1 MSSRK
6 LIGILVA
13 IIVILGATFMAVN
26 QLQGQTQP
34 TYSADVVAALSSG
47 DTTGFARAMNVRE
60 FKFPEDH
67 GAHPEFQT
75 EWWYYTGNVATDDG
89 RRFGFQFTIFRR
101 AITPTIPER
110 KSDWAT
116 NQIYFAHFAV
126 SDIGDNQFFAKELF
140 SRGAARLAGV
150 TLDPKLR
157 VWIQNWQIAAQDV
170 DAKTV
175 QVKATEGDIA
185 IDLTMDQIKPPAL
198 QGNQGLSP
206 KSQEPG
212 NASYYYSLTRLPTK
226 GTISVKGTTYTVTGN
241 SWLDREWSTS
251 VLSKDAA
258 GWDWFALQLD
268 NQREIMLY
276 YIRLKDGSIEPVS
289 HGILVESDGSTQPLK
304 LQDFKVEPINHWTS
318 SKSGAVY
325 PSGWHVN
332 VTAPSG
338 PIELEV
344 TPLMQDQELNFAVTA
359 YWEGASQIKGTDNG
373 KPITGYG
380 YVELTGYN
388 PHATD
393 SQENDTKSEP
403 ISR

>member
-1 MSSRK
+1 MNRN
-6 LIGILVA
+6 LLLLV
-13 IIVILGATFMAVN
+13 IVITLIVSTTLIAVN
-26 QLQGQTQP
+26 QLQGRTAP

-47 DTTGFARAMNVRE
+47 DTSGFARALEVRE
-60 FKFPEDH
+60 FKFPQDH
-67 GAHPEFQT
+67 AAHPEFQT
-75 EWWYYTGNVATDDG
+75 EWWYYTGNLTTDEG

-101 AITPTIPER
+101 AITPTLPER

-116 NQIYFAHFAV
+116 NQVYFAHFAV

-140 SRGAARLAGV
+140 SRGAAGLAGV

-175 QVKATEGDIA
+175 QVKASEGDIA
-185 IDLTMDQIKPPAL
+185 IDLTMEQIKSIAL
-198 QGNQGLSP
+198 QGDRGLSP
-206 KSQEPG
+206 KSAEPG

-226 GTISVKGTTYTVTGN
+226 GTVTVKGKAYTVSGN

-251 VLSKDAA
+251 VLRKDAA

-276 YIRLKDGSIEPVS
+276 YIRLKNGGVEPVS
-289 HGILVESDGSTQPLK
+289 HGIFVEADGSTHPLK
-304 LQDFKVEPINHWTS
+304 LQDFKIEAINHWTS
-318 SKSGAVY
+318 PHSGAVY
-325 PSGWHVN
+325 PSGWRVN
-332 VTAPSG
+332 INVPSG
-338 PIELEV
+338 PIQLEI

-359 YWEGASQIKGTDNG
+359 YWEGASHITGTDNG
-373 KPITGYG
+373 QPVTGYG

-388 PHATD
+388 SAVSD
-393 SQENDTKSEP
+393 SQENDNKSEQ
-403 ISR
+403 ITR